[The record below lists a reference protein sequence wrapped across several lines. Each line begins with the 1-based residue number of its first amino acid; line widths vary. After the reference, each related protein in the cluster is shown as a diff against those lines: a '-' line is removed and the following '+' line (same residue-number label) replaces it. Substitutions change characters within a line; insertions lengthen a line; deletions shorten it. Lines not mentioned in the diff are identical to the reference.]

1 MKISRVLMAA
11 VVSLGLGVAAA
22 ALAKNDEDKHGR
34 GKDKHAQGEAQQPAK
49 KARAKFRRDD
59 RHIVQTFY
67 AQHPGALP
75 PGLAKK
81 GKVPPGHAK
90 RGVHQVVVAQV
101 VTPEI
106 EINLL
111 PLPHALE
118 VQLPPPPHTVI
129 RRILGRDLVMIDKH
143 TNKVLDVLHDALP

>member
-1 MKISRVLMAA
+1 MKISRLLTVAI
-11 VVSLGLGVAAA
+11 VGLGLGVAATA
-22 ALAKNDEDKHGR
+22 FAKNDEGKHGR
-34 GKDKHAQGEAQQPAK
+34 GKDKHAQSQAQPPAK
-49 KARAKFRRDD
+49 KARARFRADD
-59 RHIVQTFY
+59 RHVVQAFY

-90 RGVHQVVVAQV
+90 RLHRVAVAQI

-106 EINLL
+106 EVNLL
-111 PLPHALE
+111 PLPPALE

-143 TNKVLDVLHDALP
+143 THKVLDVLRDALP

>member
-1 MKISRVLMAA
+1 MNISHILFVGLVSVALGTAA
-11 VVSLGLGVAAA
+11 TAV
-22 ALAKNDEDKHGR
+22 AKNDEDKHGR
-34 GKDKHAQGEAQQPAK
+34 GKDKHAQGQAQPPAK
-49 KARAKFRRDD
+49 KARAKFRTDD
-59 RHIVQTFY
+59 RHAVQAFY

-90 RGVHQVVVAQV
+90 RMHRINVAQV

-106 EINLL
+106 EVHLL

-118 VQLPPPPHTVI
+118 IQLPPPPHSVI
-129 RRILGRDLVMIDKH
+129 RRILGRDLIMIDQH
-143 TNKVLDVLHDALP
+143 THKVLDVLRDALP